1 MMRPLTGNHANK
13 YLPWSMVWALTL
25 SIVLHTALFISARTE
40 IHYERPHTIINATI
54 QTTVAKRND
63 SQDQRGDSGNSS
75 LADAPTAQD
84 ASRAAVAATP
94 ASATQ
99 PKKTAQPSTA
109 PAASA
114 PSKTQASKP
123 VVAAN
128 QPRAA
133 KSARL
138 SDQEPQQETEA
149 PSALQSLTN
158 AITPSQPAPTTV
170 PPTEAKPVE
179 DANIASNP
187 KSATN
192 SASLKIRGD
201 EDVITDPVERAYY
214 KELMAH
220 LMRKLPAHPPGIIGN
235 VRLQLEINY
244 SQVITGVEIIV
255 SSGDKRTDE
264 WARRAALS
272 VSPVPP
278 VPKSLLQPYYF
289 RPTIKLAD

>member
-1 MMRPLTGNHANK
+1 MMRPLTRNHANK
-13 YLPWSMVWALTL
+13 YRPWSMVWALAL
-25 SIVLHTALFISARTE
+25 SIILHTALFIPAHTDIQS
-40 IHYERPHTIINATI
+40 ERPQPMINANI
-54 QTTVAKRND
+54 LTVVAQRND
-63 SQDQRGDSGNSS
+63 RQDQRGNTGNSTV
-75 LADAPTAQD
+75 ADAPTTQD
-84 ASRAAVAATP
+84 AGQATVASTRVAATP
-94 ASATQ
+94 ANKAD
-99 PKKTAQPSTA
+99 
-109 PAASA
+109 AASTL
-114 PSKTQASKP
+114 SKTPSNKA

-128 QPRAA
+128 QPQDE
-133 KSARL
+133 KSAHL
-138 SDQEPQQETEA
+138 NDHKPQQQA
-149 PSALQSLTN
+149 K

-170 PPTEAKPVE
+170 PPTKAKPVE

-192 SASLKIRGD
+192 SASLKIHGD

-220 LMRKLPAHPPGIIGN
+220 LIRKLPAHPPGIIGN